1 MGEGQ
6 GGMVSRF
13 LPEGMVCYLLC
24 EVILRPLVTG
34 FWGASA
40 CLDDPSFP
48 SPLKG
53 SGASSG
59 GLVHSVFHQLRP
71 SAGGQWH

>member
-1 MGEGQ
+1 
-6 GGMVSRF
+6 MVSRF
-13 LPEGMVCYLLC
+13 LPEGMVCCYLLR
-24 EVILRPLVTG
+24 EVILRPLVTS

-40 CLDDPSFP
+40 CRDHPRCS

-59 GLVHSVFHQLRP
+59 GLVHCVFYQLHP
-71 SAGGQWH
+71 SAGGQWQ